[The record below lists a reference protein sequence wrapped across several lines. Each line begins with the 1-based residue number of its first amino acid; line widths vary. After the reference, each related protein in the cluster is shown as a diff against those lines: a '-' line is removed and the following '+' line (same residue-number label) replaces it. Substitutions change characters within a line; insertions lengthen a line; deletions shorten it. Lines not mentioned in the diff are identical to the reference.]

1 MKKIFVL
8 FLMAISSYTIAQSS
22 IQPSLG
28 LNIWNASLG
37 GFGSATATF
46 FEIGADYEHAI
57 KEKIAFNGGASYNV
71 AANSSGGGFFELNLG
86 GRYNLKN

>member
-28 LNIWNASLG
+28 LNIWNVSLG
-37 GFGSATATF
+37 GFGGSATATF
-46 FEIGADYEHAI
+46 FEIGADYES
-57 KEKIAFNGGASYNV
+57 AFTHFASYFRTTSRV
-71 AANSSGGGFFELNLG
+71 DWF
-86 GRYNLKN
+86 LKK